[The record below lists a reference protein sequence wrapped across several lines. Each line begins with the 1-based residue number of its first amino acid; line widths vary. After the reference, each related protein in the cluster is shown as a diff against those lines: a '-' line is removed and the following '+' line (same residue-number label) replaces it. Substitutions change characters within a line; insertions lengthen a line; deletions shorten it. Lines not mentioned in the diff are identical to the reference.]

1 MAEEEQ
7 QINNTEQTEQSSE
20 NPKKSNKIVIILT
33 ISLLLLS
40 GLGTAYFFGLLNFSN
55 KAQKSED
62 QKIIE
67 QGKLKIKNKED
78 LMNSKSSKIIPP
90 EKITYFKFPDMTVN
104 LKGKNNFVK
113 LSFTIELLQ
122 KEDEKTITT
131 YLPRIIDQLQLFLR
145 DLKYSDF
152 NGGGAIVKL
161 KHAIE
166 LRINN
171 VISPLKIYNVL
182 IQELLIQ

>member
-1 MAEEEQ
+1 MAEEQQPNNNEQ
-7 QINNTEQTEQSSE
+7 QETIE
-20 NPKKSNKIVIILT
+20 PAKKSNKLVIIST
-33 ISLLLLS
+33 ILILLLS
-40 GLGTAYFFGLLNFSN
+40 GVGAAWFFGLLNFSN
-55 KAQKSED
+55 QQKSSEE
-62 QKIIE
+62 QKKAE
-67 QGKLKIKNKED
+67 QEKLKAKNRED
-78 LMNSKSSKIIPP
+78 LINSKSPQIIPP

-145 DLKYSDF
+145 DLKYADF